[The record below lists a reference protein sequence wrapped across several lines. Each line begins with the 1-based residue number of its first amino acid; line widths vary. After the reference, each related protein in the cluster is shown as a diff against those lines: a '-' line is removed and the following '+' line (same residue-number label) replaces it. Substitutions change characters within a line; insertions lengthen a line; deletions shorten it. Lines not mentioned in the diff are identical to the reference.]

1 MSSQVD
7 PRFQQAV
14 DLFNRRAWYEAH
26 DAFEEIWHET
36 AGADRRLLQGILQ
49 IAVAHVHLERGNLR
63 GATIL
68 LGEGVGRLSSAKS
81 GDLGLDLP
89 FVREQ
94 ARLRLEALQ
103 REIDPVA
110 LPVPELRDHS

>member
-1 MSSQVD
+1 MTAHLD

-14 DLFNRRAWYEAH
+14 DLFNRRSWYEAH
-26 DAFEEIWHET
+26 DAFEAVWHET
-36 AGADRRLLQGILQ
+36 AEPDRRLLQGILQ

-68 LGEGVGRLSSAKS
+68 LGEGVGRLSSAKL

-89 FVREQ
+89 SVRDQ

-103 REIDPVA
+103 RQTDPDS
-110 LPVPELRDHS
+110 LPFPELRDHC

>member
-1 MSSQVD
+1 LSAHFD

-14 DLFNRRAWYEAH
+14 DLFNRRSWYEAH

-36 AGADRRLLQGILQ
+36 AEPDRRLLQGILQ

-68 LGEGVGRLSSAKS
+68 LGEGVGRLSSAER

-89 FVREQ
+89 SVRDQ

-103 REIDPVA
+103 RQTDPDS
-110 LPVPELRDHS
+110 LPFPELRDHC

>member
-1 MSSQVD
+1 MSTQVD
-7 PRFQQAV
+7 PRFQKAV
-14 DLFNRRAWYEAH
+14 DLFNRRSWYEAH
-26 DAFEEIWHET
+26 DAFEEVWHET
-36 AGADRRLLQGILQ
+36 AGPDRRLLQGILQ

-68 LGEGVGRLSSAKS
+68 LGEGVGRLSEAMP

-89 FVREQ
+89 LVRDQ

-103 REIDPVA
+103 RETDPVA
-110 LPVPELRDHS
+110 LPVPELRVHS

>member
-1 MSSQVD
+1 MSVHLD
-7 PRFQQAV
+7 PRFQEAV
-14 DLFNRRAWYEAH
+14 VLFNRHAWYEAH

-68 LGEGVGRLSSAKS
+68 LGEGVGRLSSAKT

-89 FVREQ
+89 SVRDQ

-103 REIDPVA
+103 RETDPVA
-110 LPVPELRDHS
+110 LPVPELREHS

>member
-1 MSSQVD
+1 MSTHID
-7 PRFQQAV
+7 PRFQPAV
-14 DLFNRRAWYEAH
+14 VLFNRRSWYEAH

-36 AGADRRLLQGILQ
+36 AGSDRRLLQGILQ

-89 FVREQ
+89 SFRDQ

-103 REIDPVA
+103 QEIDPVA
-110 LPVPELRDHS
+110 LPFPELRDHS

>member
-1 MSSQVD
+1 MSAQAD

-14 DLFNRRAWYEAH
+14 DLFNQCAWYEAH

-36 AGADRRLLQGILQ
+36 ADPDRRLLQGILQ

-68 LGEGVGRLSSAKS
+68 LGEGVGRLSSAKT

-89 FVREQ
+89 SVRDQ
-94 ARLRLEALQ
+94 ARLRLEAL
-103 REIDPVA
+103 RCETDPSA
-110 LPVPELRDHS
+110 LPIPELRDHA

>member
-1 MSSQVD
+1 MSVHLD
-7 PRFQQAV
+7 PRFKPAV

-36 AGADRRLLQGILQ
+36 AGSDRRLLQGILQ

-68 LGEGVGRLSSAKS
+68 LGEGVGRLSSAES

-89 FVREQ
+89 SLRDQ

-103 REIDPVA
+103 RETDPVA
-110 LPVPELRDHS
+110 LPFPELHDHS

>member
-1 MSSQVD
+1 MSAQAD

-14 DLFNRRAWYEAH
+14 DLFNQCAWYEAH

-36 AGADRRLLQGILQ
+36 ADPDRRLLQGILQ
-49 IAVAHVHLERGNLR
+49 IAVAHVHLDRGNLR

-68 LGEGVGRLSSAKS
+68 LGEGVGSLSLAVP
-81 GDLGLDLP
+81 GDLGLNLP
-89 FVREQ
+89 LVRDQ

-103 REIDPVA
+103 CETDPVV
-110 LPVPELRDHS
+110 LPVPELRHHA

>member
-1 MSSQVD
+1 MSSHLD
-7 PRFQQAV
+7 PRFKAAV

-36 AGADRRLLQGILQ
+36 AGSDRRLLQGILQ

-68 LGEGVGRLSSAKS
+68 LGEGVGRLSSAES

-89 FVREQ
+89 SLRDQ

-103 REIDPVA
+103 RETDPVA
-110 LPVPELRDHS
+110 LPFPELHDHS

>member
-1 MSSQVD
+1 LSSHLD
-7 PRFQQAV
+7 PRFKAAV

-36 AGADRRLLQGILQ
+36 AGSDRRLLQGILQ

-68 LGEGVGRLSSAKS
+68 LGEGVGRLSSAES

-89 FVREQ
+89 SLRDQ

-103 REIDPVA
+103 RETDPVA
-110 LPVPELRDHS
+110 LPFPELHDHS